1 MKKKNSCISAYSD
14 AHKTCKLTI
23 IQIIRGLDRK
33 NDSFVKSLLLCSYF
47 GLYAITGWTGSSS
60 QSGWTASS
68 HSFLPPSSLCCQRL
82 GMHAHSLSSLT
93 FQFYQTAHML
103 KTETPC
109 SPQSSPAVTDRM
121 MHIFRKLLTDH
132 LPERLKL
139 LMWTWNFARL
149 KLSWKC
155 RKQQASTISN
165 SHLWATLIKLSH
177 CDIWMKEPILN
188 TPISSPL
195 YINA

>member
-1 MKKKNSCISAYSD
+1 MILLWNPCYCVVILVCARLQGEPGHLLNQAGQRPLTLSFPLHLYAVNALVCAY
-14 AHKTCKLTI
+14 I
-23 IQIIRGLDRK
+23 P
-33 NDSFVKSLLLCSYF
+33 SLLWPFSFIKPLTCS
-47 GLYAITGWTGSSS
+47 
-60 QSGWTASS
+60 
-68 HSFLPPSSLCCQRL
+68 RL
-82 GMHAHSLSSLT
+82 KHHLRL
-93 FQFYQTAHML
+93 
-103 KTETPC
+103 
-109 SPQSSPAVTDRM
+109 SPAVTDRM
-121 MHIFRKLLTDH
+121 LHIFRKLLTDH
-132 LPERLKL
+132 LPEREKL